1 MDLDIALK
9 VFEVSNIDGL
19 DLESLKIAYKNLA
32 KIKHPDRNGG
42 NSKDFVKL
50 KEAYV
55 TLQKEVVKSNS
66 TGRKLKTLSKD
77 ELLDVYYND
86 TGKLRLQ
93 INLLQEQ
100 TEDTLQETRI
110 EVERIIN
117 EFEEKRKAAQEEVK
131 QNIEKSRQEFNKSL
145 LNKFLFFWPNS
156 RESDF
161 WKKYDEEL
169 AKHSKRQTELDMEFY
184 QIILDIYGRS
194 LNEISQIIN
203 NNDTRE

>member
-1 MDLDIALK
+1 MDLELALK
-9 VFEVSNIDGL
+9 IFEISNIDGL
-19 DLESLKIAYKNLA
+19 NLDSLKSAYKNQA
-32 KIKHPDRNGG
+32 KKKHPDRNGG

-50 KEAYV
+50 KDAYV
-55 TLQKEVVKSNS
+55 VLQKEVVKSNS

-100 TEDTLQETRI
+100 TEDTLQETKV
-110 EVERIIN
+110 EVERII
-117 EFEEKRKAAQEEVK
+117 EDFEIKRKLAQEEVK
-131 QNIEKSRQEFNKSL
+131 QNIEKSRQDFNKSL

-184 QIILDIYGRS
+184 QIILDIYGKS

-203 NNDTRE
+203 NNDSKE

>member
-1 MDLDIALK
+1 MDLELALK
-9 VFEVSNIDGL
+9 IFEIPNIDGL
-19 DLESLKIAYKNLA
+19 DLELLKSAYKNQA
-32 KIKHPDRNGG
+32 KKKHPDRNGG
-42 NSKDFVKL
+42 NSKEFVKL

-55 TLQKEVVKSNS
+55 ALQKEVVKSNS

-100 TEDTLQETRI
+100 TEDTLQETRL

-117 EFEEKRKAAQEEVK
+117 EFETKRKLAQEEVK

-145 LNKFLFFWPNS
+145 LNKFLFFWPKS

-184 QIILDIYGRS
+184 QIILDIYGKS

-203 NNDTRE
+203 NNDGKD

>member
-1 MDLDIALK
+1 MDLELALK
-9 VFEVSNIDGL
+9 IFEIPNIDGL
-19 DLESLKIAYKNLA
+19 NLDSLKYAYKNQA
-32 KIKHPDRNGG
+32 KKKHPDRNGG

-55 TLQKEVVKSNS
+55 VLQKEVVKSNS

-100 TEDTLQETRI
+100 TEDTLQETKV
-110 EVERIIN
+110 EVERIISD
-117 EFEEKRKAAQEEVK
+117 FEVKRKMAQEEVK
-131 QNIEKSRQEFNKSL
+131 QNIEKSRQDFNKSL

-184 QIILDIYGRS
+184 QIILDIYGKS

-203 NNDTRE
+203 NNDAKD

>member
-19 DLESLKIAYKNLA
+19 DLESLKITYKNLA